1 METNDILYDID
12 TTNTFKYQGST
23 VENPALTILDTHF
36 GDQGNYY
43 CYGENDVDCGNS
55 SVTVLTVFGGKC
67 VCAHINIHYSNISTT
82 SSVFGNLLMRTPTIA
97 VFQLYR
103 DIRRQVKVRF
113 RLYTRWVAHVE
124 QVLRILPENYMSSP
138 IFIGVSVAR
147 SLVFGVEYCILL
159 IVLFLFLLVIV
170 LSVIL

>member
-1 METNDILYDID
+1 MYVLISTYI
-12 TTNTFKYQGST
+12 TRTFPLQRS
-23 VENPALTILDTHF
+23 
-36 GDQGNYY
+36 Q
-43 CYGENDVDCGNS
+43 S
-55 SVTVLTVFGGKC
+55 SVWGKL
-67 VCAHINIHYSNISTT
+67 I
-82 SSVFGNLLMRTPTIA
+82 MRTPTIA
-97 VFQLYR
+97 VIQLYR

-170 LSVIL
+170 LSVIPNVRLLIIPLVSSNCLFIAICINMTT

>member
-1 METNDILYDID
+1 
-12 TTNTFKYQGST
+12 
-23 VENPALTILDTHF
+23 
-36 GDQGNYY
+36 
-43 CYGENDVDCGNS
+43 
-55 SVTVLTVFGGKC
+55 
-67 VCAHINIHYSNISTT
+67 
-82 SSVFGNLLMRTPTIA
+82 MRTPTIT

-124 QVLRILPENYMSSP
+124 QVQRILPGHYMSSP

-159 IVLFLFLLVIV
+159 IVLFLLVIV